1 MAEKSDYDDLFGLLN
16 SARVKYLVVG
26 AYAVAHYS
34 EPRNTGD
41 VDVFVSS
48 EPSNAGRLMK
58 VVGKFGFGKVGIK
71 LDDLMAP
78 DTIIQLGYPPLR
90 VDIITGISG
99 VKFSDAWKSRKR
111 GQLGLSRV
119 WYISRADLIRN
130 KQKSGRPKDKIDLLM
145 LRKKS

>member
-26 AYAVAHYS
+26 AYAVAYYS
-34 EPRNTGD
+34 EPRNTGA

-48 EPSNAGRLMK
+48 EPSNAKRLMK
-58 VVGKFGFGKVGIK
+58 AVEKFGFGGLGIRE
-71 LDDLMAP
+71 DDLEAP

-119 WYISRADLIRN
+119 WYISKADLIRN

-145 LRKKS
+145 LRKIS

>member
-26 AYAVAHYS
+26 AYAVAYYA

-48 EPSNAGRLMK
+48 EPSNAKRLMK
-58 VVGKFGFGKVGIK
+58 VVEKFGFGGLGIRE
-71 LDDLMAP
+71 DDLEAP

-99 VKFSDAWKSRKR
+99 VTFDNAWKSRKR

-119 WYISRADLIRN
+119 WYISKADLIRN

>member
-26 AYAVAHYS
+26 AYAVAYYA

-48 EPSNAGRLMK
+48 EPSNAKRLMK